1 MMFSLFISSFHVFTK
16 HWIYTVT
23 HYDIRPLGH
32 EGKWDA
38 SPYKPR
44 EMAESCS
51 IDTSWRCCS
60 PRVYWNIGSARG
72 GIFRAQKIGKKD
84 LQFCGLDERNWYD
97 DIPWC
102 IMMYH
107 DIWWYFMRIDHVE
120 WYMIRWDGSILRKH
134 IGQKYVIVA
143 SIWVAVFAHW
153 DQWNGAKL
161 NKIELPT
168 TLIPN
173 AEELCYLIWMW
184 VTEVVGTHV
193 VTFLLDVSI
202 NAGILNLKHVKSVRW
217 NNIGGKSMRWTFGQV
232 SQTLVLR
239 SASGMKQSRDIC
251 VRVLSSTR
259 IMDGKW
265 FQITK
270 QLLCQR

>member
-1 MMFSLFISSFHVFTK
+1 MTFVPLDTKESGMPHHTSQERWPRAVPLILLEDVVRPASIEILDPPEVVF
-16 HWIYTVT
+16 W
-23 HYDIRPLGH
+23 
-32 EGKWDA
+32 
-38 SPYKPR
+38 
-44 EMAESCS
+44 
-51 IDTSWRCCS
+51 
-60 PRVYWNIGSARG
+60 
-72 GIFRAQKIGKKD
+72 AQKIGKKD

-143 SIWVAVFAHW
+143 SIWVAVFADW

-184 VTEVVGTHV
+184 VTEVVGTLV

-270 QLLCQR
+270 QLLCHR